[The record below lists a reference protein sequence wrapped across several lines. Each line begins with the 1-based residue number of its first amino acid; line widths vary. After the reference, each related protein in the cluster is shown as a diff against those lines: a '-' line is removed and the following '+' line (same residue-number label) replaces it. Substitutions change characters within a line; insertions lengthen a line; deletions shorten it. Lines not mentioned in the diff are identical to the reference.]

1 MASKKENK
9 QEDAAELNRRLEE
22 IQAKQTSTAMI
33 NAANKIEIQRI
44 NFNKLINKQKQEPKK
59 RQNENELSV
68 SLDMRFF
75 QTNFSTKIAK
85 LSYTVFRLFFPMK

>member
-75 QTNFSTKIAK
+75 QTNFSSKIAK
-85 LSYTVFRLFFPMK
+85 LSYDVFRLFFPMK

>member
-33 NAANKIEIQRI
+33 NAANKIEI
-44 NFNKLINKQKQEPKK
+44 
-59 RQNENELSV
+59 
-68 SLDMRFF
+68 
-75 QTNFSTKIAK
+75 
-85 LSYTVFRLFFPMK
+85 